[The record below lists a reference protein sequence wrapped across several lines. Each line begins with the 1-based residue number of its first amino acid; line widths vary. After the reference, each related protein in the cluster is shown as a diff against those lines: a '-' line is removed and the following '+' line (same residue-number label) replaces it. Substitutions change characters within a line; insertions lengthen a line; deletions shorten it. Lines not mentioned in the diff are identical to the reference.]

1 MAVEV
6 AAASA
11 EEAAAQVAED
21 DEIETGNDDEDSVE
35 TSEDSEKTEERFRVD
50 RKKLEQL
57 LQGWYGCL
65 QRPAMGSFAALGV

>member
-21 DEIETGNDDEDSVE
+21 DEITGNDDEDSVE
-35 TSEDSEKTEERFRVD
+35 TSEDPEKTEERFRVD